1 MIKKIDISDSRAKKE
16 PDAVI
21 VLLENGNSK
30 MQGFTVQR
38 IELRQYIESGDPR
51 LGEYSLITVLIKT
64 DKGSLEMRY
73 DEGYRGS
80 SALKSAADFLSQ
92 YVGYASLIHRVL
104 IEYRIICLADNS
116 GL

>member
-1 MIKKIDISDSRAKKE
+1 MIKKIDISDNRANKE

-21 VLLENGNSK
+21 ILLESGKSES
-30 MQGFTVQR
+30 QGFIVQH

-64 DKGSLEMRY
+64 DKGGVEMKY

-80 SALKSAADFLSQ
+80 AALKSAADFLSQ
-92 YVGYASLIHRVL
+92 YVGYASLICRTL
-104 IEYRIICLADNS
+104 IELQDYLS
-116 GL
+116 S

>member
-1 MIKKIDISDSRAKKE
+1 MIKKIDISDNRANKE

-21 VLLENGNSK
+21 ILLENGKSES
-30 MQGFTVQR
+30 QGFIIQH

-64 DKGSLEMRY
+64 DKGSVEMKY

-80 SALKSAADFLSQ
+80 AALKSADFLSQ
-92 YVGYASLIHRVL
+92 YVGYASLICRTL
-104 IEYRIICLADNS
+104 MELQDYLS
-116 GL
+116 S